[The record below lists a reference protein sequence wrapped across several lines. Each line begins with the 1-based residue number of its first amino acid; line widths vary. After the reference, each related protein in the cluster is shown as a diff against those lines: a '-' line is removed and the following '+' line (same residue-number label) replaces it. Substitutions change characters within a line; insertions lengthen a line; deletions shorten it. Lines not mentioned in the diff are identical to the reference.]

1 MQATQPVVQAAA
13 PVLDQAAKAAA
24 PVVQT
29 VAPVVKTVAETAA
42 PVVHAVATTATP
54 VVQTASDALAPVV
67 EGVAETVAPVVEDV
81 TTPLASAARPVT
93 TAVGTTLSRT
103 TTRVTRTVAT
113 APARVDDGTS
123 LSQPPQPA
131 GAETATISR
140 DDPTQ
145 VSGASTQAG
154 LGGFRSARTPLA
166 GARIPSAAP
175 DLAAATGGTRLPAG
189 CALGRALDP
198 GGRPGGVSYRNVTPA
213 SSAAP
218 FLGRAPLG
226 LALLGGLLAV
236 GVAHVSTSSA
246 TGGGHSPS
254 STTAATT
261 PRYRL
266 VAPALRWRLRALA
279 DRVRPEPVVFPLE
292 LPG

>member
-1 MQATQPVVQAAA
+1 MTR
-13 PVLDQAAKAAA
+13 
-24 PVVQT
+24 T
-29 VAPVVKTVAETAA
+29 VAPV
-42 PVVHAVATTATP
+42 
-54 VVQTASDALAPVV
+54 
-67 EGVAETVAPVVEDV
+67 
-81 TTPLASAARPVT
+81 
-93 TAVGTTLSRT
+93 
-103 TTRVTRTVAT
+103 
-113 APARVDDGTS
+113 RVDDGTS

-166 GARIPSAAP
+166 GARVPAAAPELAAPTAALASPPDAPPVVPSTAEAAPAGQPAAAPATSAAP
-175 DLAAATGGTRLPAG
+175 SVP
-189 CALGRALDP
+189 RA
-198 GGRPGGVSYRNVTPA
+198 
-213 SSAAP
+213 
-218 FLGRAPLG
+218 LG

-236 GVAHVSTSSA
+236 GAALASTSSA
-246 TGGGHSPS
+246 SGGGHSPS

-266 VAPALRWRLRALA
+266 VAPAVRWRLRALA
-279 DRVRPEPVVFPLE
+279 ERVLPAPVVFPLE

>member
-1 MQATQPVVQAAA
+1 M
-13 PVLDQAAKAAA
+13 
-24 PVVQT
+24 
-29 VAPVVKTVAETAA
+29 
-42 PVVHAVATTATP
+42 
-54 VVQTASDALAPVV
+54 
-67 EGVAETVAPVVEDV
+67 
-81 TTPLASAARPVT
+81 PLASAATPVT

-113 APARVDDGTS
+113 ALGRVDDGTS

-145 VSGASTQAG
+145 VSGASTQTG

-166 GARIPSAAP
+166 GARISSAAP
-175 DLAAATGGTRLPAG
+175 DLAAPTAALASPPDAPPVVPSTAEAAPAG
-189 CALGRALDP
+189 H
-198 GGRPGGVSYRNVTPA
+198 
-213 SSAAP
+213 SAAAP
-218 FLGRAPLG
+218 ATSAGPSVPRPLG

-236 GVAHVSTSSA
+236 GALVSTSSA
-246 TGGGHSPS
+246 SGGGHSPS

-266 VAPALRWRLRALA
+266 VAPAVRWRLRALA
-279 DRVRPEPVVFPLE
+279 ERVLPAPVVSPLE